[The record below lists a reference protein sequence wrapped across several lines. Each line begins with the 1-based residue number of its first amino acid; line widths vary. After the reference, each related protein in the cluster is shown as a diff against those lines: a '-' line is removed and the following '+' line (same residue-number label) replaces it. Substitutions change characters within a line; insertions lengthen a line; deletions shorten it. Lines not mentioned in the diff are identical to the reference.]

1 MMSSSQQAAAVA
13 DAQGA
18 EDNEWL
24 PLLVSCVA
32 LRQGLLPLMLR
43 SLGNLPAEAAQ
54 ADQALQTT
62 GVTVANSAASS
73 PPSEL
78 LGQLSV
84 SSSAAQQEHGN
95 ALTSTCSPGDNA
107 TDKQPWVW
115 GRHQPTLLH
124 LLAHELGVMK
134 DASPVGFS
142 DQISL
147 SGQSSSQQPWQAAMS
162 CVVQLIQQAAQ
173 ECQQQA
179 SSTSSTSSSSS
190 GTGTEAPPRALVSYV
205 LEAAFEVGCW
215 LACLCYAAALS
226 ELDRATC
233 HASAMWCVRVYMC
246 RC

>member
-54 ADQALQTT
+54 ADQALQTI
-62 GVTVANSAASS
+62 GVTVANSAALS
-73 PPSEL
+73 PPSGL
-78 LGQLSV
+78 PGQLLV
-84 SSSAAQQEHGN
+84 SSSAAQQEGGN
-95 ALTSTCSPGDNA
+95 ASTSTSSPGNRA

-115 GRHQPTLLH
+115 GRHQPPLLH
-124 LLAHELGVMK
+124 LLAHELSVMK

-142 DQISL
+142 DQVSL
-147 SGQSSSQQPWQAAMS
+147 PGQSSSQHPWQAAMS
-162 CVVQLIQQAAQ
+162 CVVKLIQQAAQ

-179 SSTSSTSSSSS
+179 SSTSTSSS
-190 GTGTEAPPRALVSYV
+190 GAGTEAPPRALVSYV

-215 LACLCYAAALS
+215 RGGLLVRLHQLCS
-226 ELDRATC
+226 SFE
-233 HASAMWCVRVYMC
+233 
-246 RC
+246 